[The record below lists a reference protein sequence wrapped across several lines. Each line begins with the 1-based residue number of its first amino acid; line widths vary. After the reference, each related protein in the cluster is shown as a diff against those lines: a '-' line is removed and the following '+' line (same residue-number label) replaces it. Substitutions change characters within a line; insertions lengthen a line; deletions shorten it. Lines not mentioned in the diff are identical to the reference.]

1 MAREVPDAGELAR
14 SMLMFYGPHDDH
26 GEHGDSPDDDG
37 PDTRYSRQPLF
48 PVDPERYEAIRAA
61 TERDTDHYLHSGLMP
76 VECRH
81 CTATV
86 EVKKLGP
93 GYTSVQWN
101 SAAVKQC
108 AYFAAEREAGHASSR
123 TRGCPKLSKSISHA
137 VAEGHLEERSSAP
150 PPGDG
155 ID

>member
-14 SMLMFYGPHDDH
+14 SMLMLYGPHEDH
-26 GEHGDSPDDDG
+26 TEHDHEPDDDG
-37 PDTRYSRQPLF
+37 PDTRYSREPLASLDA
-48 PVDPERYEAIRAA
+48 PAYAAIRAA
-61 TERDTDHYLHSGLMP
+61 TERDTERYLHSGLMP
-76 VECRH
+76 VQCRH

-93 GYTSVQWN
+93 EYTSVQWN
-101 SAAVKQC
+101 SAAMNRC
-108 AYFAAEREAGHASSR
+108 AHFTTERDSGHPSNRS
-123 TRGCPKLSKSISHA
+123 RGCPKLSKSILHA
-137 VAEGHLEERSSAP
+137 VAEGQLEQVCSSP